1 MDAPNKITQI
11 TEHFS
16 LFSGTI
22 SGPGNWPSCTDPAKI
37 VTIGTITS
45 GAYAPIEIE
54 IYGTH
59 RGYNNTSYF
68 EYKKFIIMVGDV
80 VSAIQVL
87 SGGGQNTVNLWNG
100 STAGLYNNIFIGGGF
115 DIRLQIQPVC
125 GASFNYNY
133 IVKYATSSFTP
144 SATRAW

>member
-1 MDAPNKITQI
+1 
-11 TEHFS
+11 
-16 LFSGTI
+16 
-22 SGPGNWPSCTDPAKI
+22 
-37 VTIGTITS
+37 
-45 GAYAPIEIE
+45 
-54 IYGTH
+54 
-59 RGYNNTSYF
+59 
-68 EYKKFIIMVGDV
+68 MVGDV